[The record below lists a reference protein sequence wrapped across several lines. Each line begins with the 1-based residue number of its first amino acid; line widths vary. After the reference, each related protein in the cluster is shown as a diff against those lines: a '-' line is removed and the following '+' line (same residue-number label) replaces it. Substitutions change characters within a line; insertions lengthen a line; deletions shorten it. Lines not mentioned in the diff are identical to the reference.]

1 VRKAILPYILTDFPL
16 QSSDMYTWLVLVMG
30 VFYTIPAIQLVLN
43 YEQELYNTGNQDLCF
58 YNFQCAVPVSG
69 LYDFNHFFSNIGYVA
84 FGLIFLILVR

>member
-1 VRKAILPYILTDFPL
+1 MNKSFTTQAREI
-16 QSSDMYTWLVLVMG
+16 QSLKTSLFDHLCV
-30 VFYTIPAIQLVLN
+30 P
-43 YEQELYNTGNQDLCF
+43 GNQDLCF